1 MPPLVLT
8 DIRRVIG
15 VVGVPGVVMGRAPSD
30 LLLIVMLTRATLLS
44 GQWPVDKMRPLMADM
59 QTARLGVDHSD
70 ARRRTGRKSLVGCAD
85 LE

>member
-1 MPPLVLT
+1 MAYGT
-8 DIRRVIG
+8 NT
-15 VVGVPGVVMGRAPSD
+15 GRPSSQAD
-30 LLLIVMLTRATLLS
+30 RCPVNHPYTQIAAGLDQVVMLTRATLLS